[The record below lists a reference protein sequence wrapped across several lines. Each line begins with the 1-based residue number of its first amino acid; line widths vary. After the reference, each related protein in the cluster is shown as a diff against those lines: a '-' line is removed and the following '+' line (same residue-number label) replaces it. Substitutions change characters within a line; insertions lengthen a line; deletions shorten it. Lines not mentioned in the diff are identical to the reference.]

1 MGAVDHI
8 PKVGYNP
15 AHQFGVIWDRA
26 DKNSISSQPIR
37 HPWDGFPRS
46 FQMLKKVKCNDDIV
60 SGGSIGKSSIFAT
73 RIRSPKW
80 CFTESIAYCEISM
93 PSTEK

>member
-37 HPWDGFPRS
+37 HPWDGLPRS

-60 SGGSIGKSSIFAT
+60 SGGLYWKILNIRHSYSFA
-73 RIRSPKW
+73 KMVL
-80 CFTESIAYCEISM
+80 Y
-93 PSTEK
+93 